1 MEVTGR
7 GQTWARQ
14 ESEHG
19 GLAVWLSWRPRKYV
33 QAATHGVAWQ
43 VPWIAT
49 WTHMAT
55 GTCRQTAPKSTHTT
69 DTDL

>member
-7 GQTWARQ
+7 GQTWTRQ

-19 GLAVWLSWRPRKYV
+19 GLAIWLSWRPRKFV

-43 VPWIAT
+43 VLWIAT
-49 WTHMAT
+49 WTQEHAD
-55 GTCRQTAPKSTHTT
+55 RQHQSQT